1 MPELDSHLKEL
12 IFAVLEEREKASMA
26 TARTLE
32 IRLEKLNELR
42 KEVTDDRASFVK
54 REVYDQMHE
63 GLTQRLNR
71 LEAGYSRIMGGIA
84 VLVLIAGVLGAVV
97 GSLMSHILK

>member
-12 IFAVLEEREKASMA
+12 IFAVLKEREKASMA

-63 GLTQRLNR
+63 AMTQRINK
-71 LEAGYSRIMGGIA
+71 LEAGYSRIMGAVA
-84 VLVLIAGVLGAVV
+84 VLVMIAGVLGAVV
-97 GSLMSHILK
+97 GSIMSHILK